1 MREAYK
7 RMFLRHVHRDQQTE
21 PKGDQ
26 IADCEI
32 RRDDKCVTLLVLLL
46 LRQGERD
53 PGSVQ
58 YE

>member
-1 MREAYK
+1 MREAHK
-7 RMFLRHVHRDQQTE
+7 RMFLRHVHRDEQAK

-32 RRDDKCVTLLVLLL
+32 RRDDKCVTLLVLPL

-53 PGSVQ
+53 PGRVQ